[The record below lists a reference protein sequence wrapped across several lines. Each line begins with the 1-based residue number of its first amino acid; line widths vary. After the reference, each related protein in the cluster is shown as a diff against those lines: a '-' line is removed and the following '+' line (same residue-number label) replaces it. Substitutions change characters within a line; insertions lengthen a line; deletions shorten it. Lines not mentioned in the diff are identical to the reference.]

1 MLKHEAH
8 IIARMSLIDEMTPA
22 VGNMNKKLKGTAKQ
36 ASAVKQ
42 QMRFMRGGMGQVGH
56 QVQDI
61 AVQLQMGQNA
71 MLVFGQ
77 QGSQIASLFGP
88 HGAIIGAFLAVG
100 AAVATSLMPSFFGA
114 SKATKDL
121 KDSTESLVDKY
132 DDLDESLKR
141 VARTVVQGKIDALS
155 DSIKAANEEI
165 AHQSKIFK
173 SAELGGVVY
182 ASTVKKAGQEI
193 DDQRNIIILANAE
206 IDKLTK
212 KVDGSSDAFEKQE
225 KALNKEAATLG
236 MSASALALYEI
247 SLMNITPEQKVYLAN
262 LRLSNISRQ
271 EEIDLAKENAKALEK
286 ETEAR
291 AKSALEFVKFNI
303 ESSRYI
309 DKLRAKD
316 KERKEKEIER
326 QKEADEARM
335 AQLRRSL
342 KSERRLLAEDYDSNR
357 ALIEKEVKDEAE
369 KYSLLLQLR
378 EKYHDDLKKLTE
390 ADKKIS
396 DELKEFRDTYRPIFN
411 EFGDGFVDAITG
423 AEKFSDAIRD
433 MARNVI
439 DSLLRIAVQKLIVDS
454 LFSKFEG
461 AFFSSSSGTGGG
473 SGVSSGGSASRTG
486 TLGGPVQ
493 SGRSVLVGE
502 RGPEIFTPSSEGQI
516 TPNNEISGGGG
527 VTIVQHINVTTGV
540 QQTVRAEIR
549 QLMPQ
554 IAQAAKGA
562 VADAR
567 LRGGSFSKAMGTT

>member
-56 QVQDI
+56 QVQDV

-100 AAVATSLMPSFFGA
+100 AALATSFMPSLFGA
-114 SKATKDL
+114 SEAMKQLKKD
-121 KDSTESLVDKY
+121 TE
-132 DDLDESLKR
+132 DLGPKLNELTGAQR
-141 VARTVVQGKIDALS
+141 ELAAIQLS
-155 DSIKAANEEI
+155 QSIKDVTSAIEEQEEAVESSRMSYFNHSQQRLVYLETEKEYADRLVLSRTNLQLLTKQQELYNHVQQGGTAAGFKKLKQAREELAI
-165 AHQSKIFK
+165 MKMDSHERKLRTIRVLEDNNVISKSEAKTLRSI
-173 SAELGGVVY
+173 E
-182 ASTVKKAGQEI
+182 KARKARQKAI
-193 DDQRNIIILANAE
+193 DDEEAE
-206 IDKLTK
+206 VK
-212 KVDGSSDAFEKQE
+212 
-225 KALNKEAATLG
+225 
-236 MSASALALYEI
+236 
-247 SLMNITPEQKVYLAN
+247 
-262 LRLSNISRQ
+262 
-271 EEIDLAKENAKALEK
+271 
-286 ETEAR
+286 AR
-291 AKSALEFVKFNI
+291 AKSAREFVKFNI
-303 ESSRYI
+303 ESSRHM
-309 DKLRAKD
+309 DGLRAKD
-316 KERKEKEIER
+316 KERKKEEIER
-326 QKEADEARM
+326 QKEADEARL
-335 AQLRRSL
+335 ASLRRTLSSKKSL
-342 KSERRLLAEDYDSNR
+342 LEADYKSNK
-357 ALIEKEVKDEAE
+357 ALIEQEVKDEAE
-369 KYSLLLQLR
+369 KNKLLLQLE
-378 EKYHDDLKKLTE
+378 EKYIADVKKL
-390 ADKKIS
+390 ANGDKKIS
-396 DELKEFRDTYRPIFN
+396 DESKEFRDTYRPIFN

-433 MARNVI
+433 MAKNVI
-439 DSLLRIAVQKLIVDS
+439 DSLLRIMMQKMIFDQ
-454 LFSKFEG
+454 LFG
-461 AFFSSSSGTGGG
+461 AFESSFGPKSGSGTGD
-473 SGVSSGGSASRTG
+473 GSASRTG

-502 RGPEIFTPSSEGQI
+502 RGPEIFTPSSAGQI

-540 QQTVRAEIR
+540 QQTVRAEIV

-567 LRGGSFSKAMGTT
+567 LRGGNFSKAMGGA

>member
-1 MLKHEAH
+1 M
-8 IIARMSLIDEMTPA
+8 
-22 VGNMNKKLKGTAKQ
+22 
-36 ASAVKQ
+36 
-42 QMRFMRGGMGQVGH
+42 
-56 QVQDI
+56 
-61 AVQLQMGQNA
+61 
-71 MLVFGQ
+71 
-77 QGSQIASLFGP
+77 
-88 HGAIIGAFLAVG
+88 AVG

-502 RGPEIFTPSSEGQI
+502 RGPEIFTPSSAGQI

>member
-36 ASAVKQ
+36 AGAVKQ

-100 AAVATSLMPSFFGA
+100 AALATSFMPSLFGA
-114 SKATKDL
+114 SEAMKQLKKD
-121 KDSTESLVDKY
+121 TE
-132 DDLDESLKR
+132 DLGPKLNELTGAQR
-141 VARTVVQGKIDALS
+141 ELAAIQLS
-155 DSIKAANEEI
+155 QSIKDVTSAIEEQEEAVESSRMSYFNHSQQRLVYLETEKEYADRLVLSRTNLQLLTKQQELYNHVQQGGTAAGFKKLKQAREELAI
-165 AHQSKIFK
+165 MKMDSHERKLRTIRVLEDNNVISKSEAKTLRSI
-173 SAELGGVVY
+173 E
-182 ASTVKKAGQEI
+182 KARKARQKAI
-193 DDQRNIIILANAE
+193 DDEEAE
-206 IDKLTK
+206 VK
-212 KVDGSSDAFEKQE
+212 
-225 KALNKEAATLG
+225 
-236 MSASALALYEI
+236 
-247 SLMNITPEQKVYLAN
+247 
-262 LRLSNISRQ
+262 
-271 EEIDLAKENAKALEK
+271 
-286 ETEAR
+286 AR
-291 AKSALEFVKFNI
+291 AKSAREFVKFNI
-303 ESSRYI
+303 ESSRHM
-309 DKLRAKD
+309 DGLRAKD
-316 KERKEKEIER
+316 KERKKEEIER
-326 QKEADEARM
+326 QKEADEARL
-335 AQLRRSL
+335 ASLRRTLSSKKSL
-342 KSERRLLAEDYDSNR
+342 LEADYKSNK
-357 ALIEKEVKDEAE
+357 ALIEQEVKDEAE
-369 KYSLLLQLR
+369 KNKLLLQLE
-378 EKYHDDLKKLTE
+378 EKYIADVKKL
-390 ADKKIS
+390 ANGDKKIS
-396 DELKEFRDTYRPIFN
+396 DESKEFRDTYRPIFN

-433 MARNVI
+433 MAKNVI
-439 DSLLRIAVQKLIVDS
+439 DSLLRIMMQKMIFDQ
-454 LFSKFEG
+454 LFG
-461 AFFSSSSGTGGG
+461 AFESSFGPKSGSGTGD
-473 SGVSSGGSASRTG
+473 GSASRTG

-502 RGPEIFTPSSEGQI
+502 RGPEIFTPSSAGQI

>member
-100 AAVATSLMPSFFGA
+100 AAVATSLMPSFFGS
-114 SKATKDL
+114 SKATKEL

-141 VARTVVQGKIDALS
+141 VARTVVKGKIDTLR
-155 DSIKAANEEI
+155 DSIQAANDEI

-173 SAELGGVVY
+173 SAELGGIVY
-182 ASTVKKAGQEI
+182 ASTIKKAGQEI
-193 DDQRNIIILANAE
+193 DDQRDIIILANAR
-206 IDKLTK
+206 IDELTK
-212 KVDGSSDAFEKQE
+212 KVDESSDAFEKQE

-247 SLMNITPEQKVYLAN
+247 SLMNITPAQKISLAN
-262 LRLSNISRQ
+262 LRLSNIARQ
-271 EEIDLAKENAKALEK
+271 EEIDLAKESAKALSSETEALKKREEGLAKVIADMNKKKMADQVK
-286 ETEAR
+286 ETEKATR
-291 AKSALEFVKFNI
+291 
-303 ESSRYI
+303 
-309 DKLRAKD
+309 
-316 KERKEKEIER
+316 
-326 QKEADEARM
+326 
-335 AQLRRSL
+335 
-342 KSERRLLAEDYDSNR
+342 
-357 ALIEKEVKDEAE
+357 
-369 KYSLLLQLR
+369 
-378 EKYHDDLKKLTE
+378 
-390 ADKKIS
+390 
-396 DELKEFRDTYRPIFN
+396 EFRDTYRPIFN

-433 MARNVI
+433 MAKNVI
-439 DSLLRIAVQKLIVDS
+439 DSLLRIMMQKMIFDQ
-454 LFSKFEG
+454 LFG
-461 AFFSSSSGTGGG
+461 AFESSFGPKSGSGTGGG
-473 SGVSSGGSASRTG
+473 SAIGGGR

-502 RGPEIFTPSSEGQI
+502 RGPEIFTPSSAGQI
-516 TPNNEISGGGG
+516 TPNNEIGGGGG
-527 VTIVQHINVTTGV
+527 VTIVQTYKCDYRRTANRTC
-540 QQTVRAEIR
+540 
-549 QLMPQ
+549 
-554 IAQAAKGA
+554 
-562 VADAR
+562 
-567 LRGGSFSKAMGTT
+567 

>member
-42 QMRFMRGGMGQVGH
+42 QFKFMRGGMGQVGH

-100 AAVATSLMPSFFGA
+100 AAIATSLMPSFFGA
-114 SKATKDL
+114 SEVMKQLKKDTEDLGL
-121 KDSTESLVDKY
+121 KLNELTGAQREL
-132 DDLDESLKR
+132 
-141 VARTVVQGKIDALS
+141 AAIQLS
-155 DSIKAANEEI
+155 QSIKGVTSAMEEQADAA
-165 AHQSKIFK
+165 
-173 SAELGGVVY
+173 
-182 ASTVKKAGQEI
+182 
-193 DDQRNIIILANAE
+193 
-206 IDKLTK
+206 
-212 KVDGSSDAFEKQE
+212 
-225 KALNKEAATLG
+225 
-236 MSASALALYEI
+236 
-247 SLMNITPEQKVYLAN
+247 
-262 LRLSNISRQ
+262 
-271 EEIDLAKENAKALEK
+271 
-286 ETEAR
+286 
-291 AKSALEFVKFNI
+291 
-303 ESSRYI
+303 ESSRMSYFDHNQQRLVYLETEKEYADRI
-309 DKLRAKD
+309 VLSKTKLQLLTKQQELYNHAQEGGTVAGKKRIEQAREELAIMGLDSNLRKLRTIKLLEDNNDISKSEAK
-316 KERKEKEIER
+316 KLRSIER
-326 QKEADEARM
+326 ARKAYQEAMDDEKAEASERTKAADALAAATAAEEKANKIRLASLRRTLSSKKGLLEAD
-335 AQLRRSL
+335 
-342 KSERRLLAEDYDSNR
+342 YNSNK
-357 ALIEKEVKDEAE
+357 ALIEQEVKDEAE
-369 KYSLLLQLR
+369 KYSLLLHLR
-378 EKYHDDLKKLTE
+378 EKYQDDLKKLAN
-390 ADKKIS
+390 ADKKMS

-423 AEKFSDAIRD
+423 AEKFSDAIRN
-433 MARNVI
+433 MAKNVI
-439 DSLLRIAVQKLIVDS
+439 DSLLRIMMQKMIFDQ
-454 LFSKFEG
+454 LFG
-461 AFFSSSSGTGGG
+461 AFESSFGPTANSGTGGG
-473 SGVSSGGSASRTG
+473 SGGSR

-493 SGRSVLVGE
+493 QGRSVLVGE
-502 RGPEIFTPSSEGQI
+502 RGPEIFTPSSAGQI

-540 QQTVRAEIR
+540 QQTVRAEIK

>member
-36 ASAVKQ
+36 AGAVKQ

-88 HGAIIGAFLAVG
+88 HGAIIGAVLAVS
-100 AAVATSLMPSFFGA
+100 AALATSFMPSLFGA
-114 SKATKDL
+114 SEAMKQLKKD
-121 KDSTESLVDKY
+121 TE
-132 DDLDESLKR
+132 DLGPKLNELTGAQR
-141 VARTVVQGKIDALS
+141 ELAAIQLS
-155 DSIKAANEEI
+155 QSIKDVTSAIEEQEEAVESSRMSYFNHSQQRLVYLETEKEYADRLVLSRTNLQLLTKQQELYNHVQQGGTAAGFKKLKQAREELAI
-165 AHQSKIFK
+165 MKMDSHERKLRTIRVLEDNNVISKSEAKTLRSI
-173 SAELGGVVY
+173 E
-182 ASTVKKAGQEI
+182 KARKARQKAI
-193 DDQRNIIILANAE
+193 DDEEAE
-206 IDKLTK
+206 VK
-212 KVDGSSDAFEKQE
+212 
-225 KALNKEAATLG
+225 
-236 MSASALALYEI
+236 
-247 SLMNITPEQKVYLAN
+247 
-262 LRLSNISRQ
+262 
-271 EEIDLAKENAKALEK
+271 
-286 ETEAR
+286 AR
-291 AKSALEFVKFNI
+291 AKSAREFVKFNI
-303 ESSRYI
+303 ESSRHM
-309 DKLRAKD
+309 DGLRAKD
-316 KERKEKEIER
+316 KERKKEEIER
-326 QKEADEARM
+326 QKEADEARL
-335 AQLRRSL
+335 ASLRRTLSSKKSL
-342 KSERRLLAEDYDSNR
+342 LEADYKSNK
-357 ALIEKEVKDEAE
+357 ALIEQEVKDEAE
-369 KYSLLLQLR
+369 KNKLLLQLE
-378 EKYHDDLKKLTE
+378 EKYIADVKKLAN

-396 DELKEFRDTYRPIFN
+396 DESKEFRDTYRPIFN

-433 MARNVI
+433 MAKNVI
-439 DSLLRIAVQKLIVDS
+439 DSLLRIMMQKMIFDQ
-454 LFSKFEG
+454 LFG
-461 AFFSSSSGTGGG
+461 AFESSFGPKSGGG

-502 RGPEIFTPSSEGQI
+502 RGPEIFTPSSAGQI

>member
-42 QMRFMRGGMGQVGH
+42 QMKFMRGGMGQVGH

-61 AVQLQMGQNA
+61 AVQLQMGQNK

-100 AAVATSLMPSFFGA
+100 AALATSFMPSFFGA
-114 SKATKDL
+114 SEVMKKAKEETKDL
-121 KDSTESLVDKY
+121 A
-132 DDLDESLKR
+132 LKLNELSGAMR
-141 VARTVVQGKIDALS
+141 ELAVLHLEKKMRENADAIS
-155 DSIKAANEEI
+155 E
-165 AHQSKIFK
+165 
-173 SAELGGVVY
+173 
-182 ASTVKKAGQEI
+182 
-193 DDQRNIIILANAE
+193 
-206 IDKLTK
+206 LTK
-212 KVDGSSDAFEKQE
+212 ESERNRKVVMVGNRGAKLYTETQKE
-225 KALNKEAATLG
+225 LAEVHKEAAAEVQVLTK
-236 MSASALALYEI
+236 
-247 SLMNITPEQKVYLAN
+247 EQKLLEYVQADGTVAGKKRIEQAREEFAIMGLDSHARK
-262 LRLSNISRQ
+262 LRKIQLLEDNNDISKS
-271 EEIDLAKENAKALEK
+271 EAK
-286 ETEAR
+286 
-291 AKSALEFVKFNI
+291 
-303 ESSRYI
+303 
-309 DKLRAKD
+309 KLRAV
-316 KERKEKEIER
+316 ERARKALQEAIDDEEAEASERTKAADALAAATAAEEKANKIR
-326 QKEADEARM
+326 LSSLRRTLSSKKGLLEAD
-335 AQLRRSL
+335 
-342 KSERRLLAEDYDSNR
+342 YNSNK
-357 ALIEKEVKDEAE
+357 ALIEQEVKDEAE
-369 KYSLLLQLR
+369 KYSLLLKLR
-378 EKYHDDLKKLTE
+378 EKYQDDLKKLAN

-433 MARNVI
+433 MAKNVI
-439 DSLLRIAVQKLIVDS
+439 DSLLRIMMQKMVFDQ
-454 LFSKFEG
+454 LFGAFEG
-461 AFFSSSSGTGGG
+461 ALGPTANSGTGGG
-473 SGVSSGGSASRTG
+473 SGGSR

-502 RGPEIFTPSSEGQI
+502 RGPEIFTPNSAGQI